1 MNEDFLARM
10 KSYLKEEYDD
20 FYQSMSKP
28 LLRGL
33 RYNPKKKMAFIPNL
47 KATPFSKDSYYID
60 QALGNHPGHI
70 CGAFYLQEPSAT
82 SAVTIL
88 DVKENDYV
96 LDLCAAPGGKS
107 TQIAGSLKHGFLL
120 SNEINKKR
128 AQILLSN
135 IERCGIQN
143 VLVTNDTP
151 SKICHTFKECFD
163 KVLVDAPCSGEGM
176 MKKHDEA
183 TNWSQDNVD
192 YCSQRQKEILADAYL
207 ALKKDGILVY
217 STCTYAKEENEEVVQ
232 WFLDHYPD
240 MELIDPKVSFGRKG
254 FNDKTIR
261 IFPMDGGEGHF
272 VAKLQKK
279 SGNKSTLPVL
289 KDTKLNPLVE
299 TFLKEQLGFIP
310 NHIQTISNSVYAMD
324 LPFIN
329 TKKINGLRQGILLG
343 ELKKNRFEPAHS
355 FYMNA
360 EWIDSYQKKYDASIE
375 EMNAFMHGETLS
387 CDLDKGYYAICFEG
401 IPFGFGKS
409 DGHLLKNKIPKGL
422 RLLPNSKVHI

>member
-1 MNEDFLARM
+1 M
-10 KSYLKEEYDD
+10 
-20 FYQSMSKP
+20 
-28 LLRGL
+28 
-33 RYNPKKKMAFIPNL
+33 
-47 KATPFSKDSYYID
+47 
-60 QALGNHPGHI
+60 
-70 CGAFYLQEPSAT
+70 
-82 SAVTIL
+82 
-88 DVKENDYV
+88 
-96 LDLCAAPGGKS
+96 
-107 TQIAGSLKHGFLL
+107 
-120 SNEINKKR
+120 
-128 AQILLSN
+128 
-135 IERCGIQN
+135 
-143 VLVTNDTP
+143 
-151 SKICHTFKECFD
+151 
-163 KVLVDAPCSGEGM
+163 
-176 MKKHDEA
+176 
-183 TNWSQDNVD
+183 
-192 YCSQRQKEILADAYL
+192 
-207 ALKKDGILVY
+207 
-217 STCTYAKEENEEVVQ
+217 
-232 WFLDHYPD
+232 
-240 MELIDPKVSFGRKG
+240 
-254 FNDKTIR
+254 
-261 IFPMDGGEGHF
+261 
-272 VAKLQKK
+272 
-279 SGNKSTLPVL
+279 

>member
-10 KSYLKEEYDD
+10 KSYLKEEYDA

-33 RYNPKKKMAFIPNL
+33 RYNPKKKMEPIQNL
-47 KATPFSKDSYYID
+47 KATPFSKDSFYIN
-60 QALGNHPGHI
+60 QSLGNHPGHI
-70 CGAFYLQEPSAT
+70 CGAFYLQEPSAS
-82 SAVTIL
+82 SAVSIL

-107 TQIAGSLKHGFLL
+107 TQIASSLKHGFLL

-135 IERCGIQN
+135 IERCGVQN
-143 VLVTNDTP
+143 VLVTSDTP

-217 STCTYAKEENEEVVQ
+217 STCTYAKEENEEVIQ
-232 WFLDHYPD
+232 WFLENYPD
-240 MELIDPKVSFGRKG
+240 MELIDPRVSFGREG
-254 FNDKTIR
+254 FIKKTIR

-279 SGNKSTLPVL
+279 GGNKNTFPVL
-289 KDTKLNPLVE
+289 KDAKLNPLVE
-299 TFLKEQLGFIP
+299 AFLIEQLGFVP
-310 NHIQTISNSVYAMD
+310 KHIQTISNSVYAMD

-329 TKKINGLRQGILLG
+329 TKKINVLRQGILLG
-343 ELKKNRFEPAHS
+343 ELKKNRFEPAHA

-360 EWIDSYQKKYDASIE
+360 EWIDHYQKKYEASIE

-387 CDLDKGYYAICFEG
+387 CNLDKGYYAICFEG